1 MIFFFFPPLV
11 LDRVGCSSWFPFCRE
26 AQTRRS
32 GKPLRIH
39 GAIWETLVIASR
51 GNSETVNIC
60 SSFKLENISQPWQ
73 TAVCPNTQVRRQ
85 WDYVTAPKWLAAS
98 LMWNR
103 KYQACLMFTIP
114 CWTASTASANEKE
127 RTGKRQQ
134 SDVAYV
140 NDARGRWHLLSAACW
155 RCRSLINAST
165 WDSVTVNSRCAVL
178 FRTNLPAC
186 VWFPVEWKNL

>member
-1 MIFFFFPPLV
+1 MLCHTSIYYRGHRKHLEPGRWLFIFFPHWCLTELV
-11 LDRVGCSSWFPFCRE
+11 AAPFCRE
-26 AQTRRS
+26 AQTRCL
-32 GKPLRIH
+32 GKSRRIH
-39 GAIWETLVIASR
+39 GAIWETPVIASR

-85 WDYVTAPKWLAAS
+85 WDYITAPKWLAAS

-140 NDARGRWHLLSAACW
+140 NNARGR
-155 RCRSLINAST
+155 
-165 WDSVTVNSRCAVL
+165 
-178 FRTNLPAC
+178 
-186 VWFPVEWKNL
+186 